1 MPDKVF
7 VLQEPDDLF
16 CLHFFHSPEAAL
28 QWVTATYTNYKFFL
42 VTGDCGEPYLS
53 EAPDAV
59 VNPIYVVEL
68 TQPQPAFP

>member
-16 CLHFFHSPEAAL
+16 CRHFFHSPEAAL
-28 QWVTATYTNYKFFL
+28 QWAKAAHSNYEFFL
-42 VTGDCGEPYLS
+42 VADVYGDLCLS
-53 EAPDAV
+53 ESPNKV

-68 TQPQPAFP
+68 TQP